1 MAVVVIS
8 ACGGDDNH
16 FVDNLSTYAPSMA
29 HSRHFS
35 LFCQDTGEGIAAVY
49 GDAAGTLA
57 TVKVTIDLITQ
68 EDTFHIEPRF
78 GEIDH
83 FHERIRV
90 GRG

>member
-8 ACGGDDNH
+8 ACGGDGNH
-16 FVDNLSTYAPSMA
+16 FVDNLSTYAPSIA
-29 HSRHFS
+29 HSQRIGWQGQYVS
-35 LFCQDTGEGIAAVY
+35 AGIAAVY

-68 EDTFHIEPRF
+68 KDTFHIEPCFR
-78 GEIDH
+78 EIDH
-83 FHERIRV
+83 FHKRIRV